1 MNRVFVPSLDLVPR
15 VAAGETAAIARLMA
29 RAESGSE
36 EVRAALGE
44 VYRGAGRAHLI
55 GVTGPPG
62 SGKSTLVGRLIG
74 RLRALDRRVAVVAV
88 DPSSPYSGGAILGDR
103 LRMNAHSEDPG
114 VFIRSLATGGA
125 GGGLSRAALDLGDIL
140 DVAGFDAVI
149 FETVGVGQDEV
160 DVARASH
167 TTIVVSAPGLG
178 DGIQAIKAGI
188 LEVADVHVVSKADR
202 PDAAATLAD
211 LAIMLDRQ
219 PARPDGW
226 RVPALGVSSVAG
238 DGLDTLVETLDRH
251 RTAFAGP
258 AGEARRAGIAAFRI
272 ARTADTLLR
281 ERFAT
286 LPPDDAERRVAARGL
301 DPYAAAARRVRAFM
315 GEDDV

>member
-1 MNRVFVPSLDLVPR
+1 MGNASVPSLDLVPR

-29 RAESGSE
+29 RAEAGSR
-36 EVRAALGE
+36 EVRPALGE
-44 VYRGAGRAHLI
+44 IYRRAGRAHLI

-88 DPSSPYSGGAILGDR
+88 DPSSPFSGGAILGDR
-103 LRMNAHSEDPG
+103 LRMTEHSGDPG

-125 GGGLSRAALDLGDIL
+125 GGGLSRAALDVADIL

-149 FETVGVGQDEV
+149 LETVGAGQDEV

-167 TTIVVSAPGLG
+167 TTVVVSAPGLG
-178 DGIQAIKAGI
+178 DGVQAIKAGI

-211 LAIMLDRQ
+211 LAVMLDRR
-219 PARPDGW
+219 PERPDGW
-226 RVPALGVSSVAG
+226 RVPALGVSSVSG
-238 DGLDTLVETLDRH
+238 EGLEALVEALDRH
-251 RTAFAGP
+251 RAAFSGP
-258 AGEARRAGIAAFRI
+258 AGDARRTGIAAFRI
-272 ARTADTLLR
+272 ARTAETLLR
-281 ERFAT
+281 ERFAA
-286 LPPDDAERRVAARGL
+286 LPADGAESAVAARDL
-301 DPYAAAARRVRAFM
+301 DPYAAAARRVRVFM

>member
-1 MNRVFVPSLDLVPR
+1 MELVPR

-29 RAESGSE
+29 RAEAVSE
-36 EVRAALGE
+36 EVRPALGE
-44 VYRGAGRAHLI
+44 IYRQAGRAHLI

-74 RLRALDRRVAVVAV
+74 RLRAMDRRVAVVAV

-103 LRMNAHSEDPG
+103 LRMNEHSEDPG
-114 VFIRSLATGGA
+114 VFIRSLATGGM

-140 DVAGFDAVI
+140 DVAGFDVVI
-149 FETVGVGQDEV
+149 FETVGTGQDEV

-188 LEVADVHVVSKADR
+188 LEVADVHVVSKTDR
-202 PDAAATLAD
+202 SDAMATLAD
-211 LAIMLDRQ
+211 LAVMLDRQ
-219 PARPDGW
+219 PKRPDGW
-226 RVPALGVSSVAG
+226 RVPALGVSSVSG
-238 DGLDTLVETLDRH
+238 EGLDALVESLDQH
-251 RTAFAGP
+251 RAAFAGP
-258 AGEARRAGIAAFRI
+258 AGDARRTGIAAFRI
-272 ARTADTLLR
+272 ARTAEALLR

-286 LPPDDAERRVAARGL
+286 LPPDGVERSVAARDL
-301 DPYAAAARRVRAFM
+301 DPYAAAARRVRSFM
-315 GEDDV
+315 GEDDA